1 MCVFIYLFFTTN
13 TSKSV
18 IKSRLQAGTAN
29 SLRYKSS
36 LDGLLT
42 ILKEEGIEGLYRGI
56 GSKVTQSVLTAAIL
70 FAGQRRIFEL
80 TKAVSTTSQAHSID
94 TMSEY
99 APPGSPACCQ
109 GVESDFARY
118 MKYP

>member
-1 MCVFIYLFFTTN
+1 MCIILFN
-13 TSKSV
+13 IVLSLIIISNSV

-42 ILKEEGIEGLYRGI
+42 ILKEEGVEGLYRGI

-70 FAGQRRIFEL
+70 FAGQRRIFEM
-80 TKAVSTTSQAHSID
+80 TKAVST
-94 TMSEY
+94 
-99 APPGSPACCQ
+99 
-109 GVESDFARY
+109 R
-118 MKYP
+118 

>member
-1 MCVFIYLFFTTN
+1 MPRN
-13 TSKSV
+13 TSINSV
-18 IKSRLQAGTAN
+18 LIIGSGPIVIGQACEFDYAGSQA
-29 SLRYKSS
+29 SLS
-36 LDGLLT
+36 
-42 ILKEEGIEGLYRGI
+42 LKEEGIEGLYRGI